1 MTELE
6 QLRADLATLKETSK
20 IYLGAYGYFP
30 AHHDLLIKL
39 TEEKI
44 ADLEAQQAAA
54 DKWADSRMF
63 VQEILA
69 DSSFPQRLIWLA
81 RYARHLES
89 KVAELDHELRC
100 ERIDGGKVRDDLRAR
115 IAEMEQ
121 HGRKVD
127 QANHEHYGRL
137 QDQIAIRDLKIEK
150 LEGQLAGRPVSEA
163 AEALVKEMDEFKQ
176 RETLAEQEIWIRD
189 AKLTVDFIVRN
200 RPNGN
205 PTACD
210 IAHYAR
216 HLEDQLNVATIRNL
230 RTVERLREK
239 LAELTTIYNAIPPAC
254 GLARELV
261 ERRIEGVK
269 KEMQG
274 NGKG

>member
-1 MTELE
+1 M
-6 QLRADLATLKETSK
+6 KETVLDVLM
-20 IYLGAYGYFP
+20 YLFENYQTVEF
-30 AHHDLLIKL
+30 
-39 TEEKI
+39 
-44 ADLEAQQAAA
+44 
-54 DKWADSRMF
+54 
-63 VQEILA
+63 
-69 DSSFPQRLIWLA
+69 
-81 RYARHLES
+81 
-89 KVAELDHELRC
+89 
-100 ERIDGGKVRDDLRAR
+100 
-115 IAEMEQ
+115 
-121 HGRKVD
+121 VD

-137 QDQIAIRDLKIEK
+137 QDQIAIRDLTIEK

-176 RETLAEQEIWIRD
+176 RETLAEQEIRIRD

-230 RTVERLREK
+230 RTDEQLREK

-261 ERRIEGVK
+261 EKRIEGVK
-269 KEMQG
+269 KEVQNNG
-274 NGKG
+274 N